1 MCVWCVRF
9 TIDDSY
15 KLLYFIV
22 WQVLTEPS
30 VWGSSAAGGNDC
42 TLRFVY
48 NNVMYTVQCCTFASV
63 FDQFVHNVCELFVCA
78 IGTRSCFAHMYR
90 MKRTI
95 DTYRIHNKIVCK
107 ERQRT
112 HMFIYRLDATLNT
125 VQGITYFFMSKE
137 YLTDDQNDL
146 KFYANY
152 NIISGL

>member
-1 MCVWCVRF
+1 MTARCV
-9 TIDDSY
+9 SY
-15 KLLYFIV
+15 IIMSYVQLY
-22 WQVLTEPS
+22 
-30 VWGSSAAGGNDC
+30 SA
-42 TLRFVY
+42 
-48 NNVMYTVQCCTFASV
+48 MCTFASV
-63 FDQFVHNVCELFVCA
+63 FDQFVHNACELFVCA

-125 VQGITYFFMSKE
+125 VQGKTYFFMSKE

-152 NIISGL
+152 NIISCL